1 MKRLDSN
8 YAIQYRGKLKNYNL
22 NNYIHA
28 YDNGYWEASGE
39 QINVTN
45 HFPFSDV
52 EYIRSFNSTLE
63 IPDELLDVLRHVDKQ
78 KKVRNSVEMNR
89 RYNGSDNI
97 NSILNAPVENTEWKG
112 FDRTNPG
119 SPSNYIRGNYFPVK
133 GILEIQSDD
142 DFTIQTFHRLP
153 DASVWTRTYDK
164 KENKWTSWAS
174 EVPSILAPDKALNN
188 YGKTLEDE
196 RKPGQVLDSFRRG
209 VTGYE
214 QSGKYEFKNS
224 YSGPSQEL
232 PRQLY
237 QTPIKTKDGKE
248 LKELSILN
256 HFHKFNGTMTDME
269 LLQYIHKKVLDY
281 LSYRESKLDDS
292 KMKGGQS
299 IKIGT
304 VQVDIP
310 NFYSLEDMTDVYHRQ
325 GSLTYLAKKNGKIE
339 IIGEGTSPG
348 ITIQSR
354 FYKNDNLRVD
364 SIRQAWSY
372 DNNEIFPESNIQSGM
387 WTNNSPMELYT
398 HTILNGIQDF
408 YSNYGQYFF
417 MRIFGKNTV
426 EKSINAADVRD
437 TGNLSIDWHSFHKPV
452 AKDGGS
458 LIGILSTNNE
468 LFGYRYGEPSPVIGG
483 KRGVPEY
490 RFEIPNT
497 SKLNKIIQRGYDPNR
512 DRVDVYSE
520 MVSAILLKITRINE
534 DEPSETFLGFT
545 NYIYIKVDE
554 YFEDRIFPIDGYQTK
569 FDNGKFVER
578 GIKIT
583 YKNAKDNLDY
593 IYLYSDGNRDFAY
606 KCEVIIE
613 Q

>member
-1 MKRLDSN
+1 MKKLDSN

-22 NNYIHA
+22 NYYIHA

-39 QINVTN
+39 QINESN
-45 HFPFSDV
+45 NFPFSDV
-52 EYIRSFNSTLE
+52 EYIRSFDSTLE

-78 KKVRNSVEMNR
+78 KKVRNTVEMNR
-89 RYNGSDNI
+89 RYDDNDSI

-112 FDRTNPG
+112 FDRTNPS

-153 DASVWTRTYDK
+153 DGSVWTRTYDK

-174 EVPSILAPDKALNN
+174 EVPSILAQDKALNEYSKLTEN
-188 YGKTLEDE
+188 EARPDLYSKNIH
-196 RKPGQVLDSFRRG
+196 KG

-224 YSGPSQEL
+224 YSGPSQKL

-269 LLQYIHKKVLDY
+269 LLQYIHKKVVDY
-281 LSYRESKLDDS
+281 LLYRESKLNDS
-292 KMKGGQS
+292 KIKGGES
-299 IKIGT
+299 IKLGT
-304 VQVDIP
+304 VQIDIP
-310 NFYSLEDMTDVYHRQ
+310 SFYSLEEMTDQYHRQ
-325 GSLTYLAKKNGKIE
+325 VEDVTYLAKLNGKF
-339 IIGEGTSPG
+339 GVTPKGSSPG

-364 SIRQAWSY
+364 SIRQAWGY
-372 DNNEIFPESNIQSGM
+372 DSNGIFPESKIQSGI
-387 WTNNSPMELYT
+387 WDNSPMEIGI

-408 YSNYGQYFF
+408 YSSYGQYFF
-417 MRIFGKNTV
+417 MGIFGKNTADNSKDD
-426 EKSINAADVRD
+426 EK
-437 TGNLSIDWHSFHKPV
+437 LSIDWHSFHKPV
-452 AKDGGS
+452 S
-458 LIGILSTNNE
+458 RQRNSPVGILSTNNE

-483 KRGVPEY
+483 KRGVPEH

-497 SKLNKIIQRGYDPNR
+497 SKLNSIIQRQYNR
-512 DRVDVYSE
+512 NENSYEVYTE
-520 MVSAILLKITRINE
+520 MVSSILLKITRVNE
-534 DEPSETFLGFT
+534 DEPSETFIGFT
-545 NYIYIKVDE
+545 NYIYVKVDD
-554 YFEDRIFPIDGYQTK
+554 YFEDRIFPIDGYQSK
-569 FDNGKFVER
+569 FDNGEFVER

-583 YKNAKDNLDY
+583 YKKAKDNLDY